1 MNRFY
6 RALLRLYPAW
16 YRGEY
21 GDEMAAAFA
30 ERQAEGRGSGP
41 PAVQAVADVLPNAL
55 AVHWSVLRQDLGYT
69 VRSLRK
75 SRGFALAA
83 VLVTALGIGA
93 NTAAFSVANFVL
105 LKPLPFPE
113 SGRLVRICEGPR
125 TGGGWGCN
133 NQLSEL
139 NYREFI
145 TRSVSFQ
152 SMGAYRS
159 WSVNLVGAGDPV
171 RLNAAFLTPNVL
183 PILGIAPLLGRG
195 FDSTRSGDADARTVV
210 LSHPLWQTQFGGD
223 PGILGRTVQLDGSS
237 YQIVGVMPAGFEFP
251 RTARL
256 WTMLMLRDG
265 DDECCLEGIGR
276 LREGVRIEEAKAD
289 LTRVTEQLSSE
300 RPIEEETGHSTFL
313 LRDEFAPR
321 YRHLLLALC
330 GAGLC
335 ILLLSCANLA
345 NLLLSRAVAR
355 EREFALRT
363 ALGAG
368 RERLVRQMLTE
379 SVVLAL
385 AGGGAGFLLAAI
397 SLPLLSLLV
406 PTTLAVSGGPALDL
420 RVLGLAI
427 LLIGVTGLGFG
438 LLPAIRPAGSAW
450 SGALREG
457 ARTGSGARSRL
468 RDALVTVQVALSV
481 VLLISSGLL
490 IRAVGRVQAV
500 EPGFSAESVMT
511 FRTTLPRPKYDSTHV
526 RAEFYRRVLREVRA
540 LPGVRSAGYTSFL
553 PMVMTGGIGGITI
566 PGVDLGPRAPTASFR
581 FVTPGYFETLGIPL
595 RMGRNVEDA
604 DVPSRP
610 WVAVVSESFARKFW
624 PNQNPLG
631 RQFRLRQD
639 LRTVVG
645 VVGDVKVRGLE
656 RTSEPQVYLPAVQVA
671 EATLSNYDPKDLAVR
686 YSGSAAGLYAEVR
699 RIVRAADP
707 EQPVSDVQP
716 LAAVLESQTA
726 TRVAQVRV
734 LAALAAV
741 ALLLAGIGIH
751 GLLAYT
757 VAQRSREIAIRLAL
771 GGSPRRIARMVLSQ
785 GLRLAFLG
793 IVPGVL
799 GAYAMARA
807 MRALLFGLDPADATT
822 VGAAVGLVLL
832 IAGAGSVISARR
844 AIRVSPMAAMRAE

>member
-1 MNRFY
+1 
-6 RALLRLYPAW
+6 
-16 YRGEY
+16 
-21 GDEMAAAFA
+21 
-30 ERQAEGRGSGP
+30 
-41 PAVQAVADVLPNAL
+41 
-55 AVHWSVLRQDLGYT
+55 
-69 VRSLRK
+69 
-75 SRGFALAA
+75 
-83 VLVTALGIGA
+83 
-93 NTAAFSVANFVL
+93 
-105 LKPLPFPE
+105 
-113 SGRLVRICEGPR
+113 
-125 TGGGWGCN
+125 
-133 NQLSEL
+133 
-139 NYREFI
+139 
-145 TRSVSFQ
+145 
-152 SMGAYRS
+152 
-159 WSVNLVGAGDPV
+159 
-171 RLNAAFLTPNVL
+171 VL
-183 PILGIAPLLGRG
+183 PILGIAPLLGRV
-195 FDSTRSGDADARTVV
+195 FDSAPSGDPDVRTAV
-210 LSHPLWQTQFGGD
+210 LSYPLWQTQFGAD
-223 PGILGRTVQLDGSS
+223 RGILGRTVQLDGSS
-237 YQIVGVMPAGFEFP
+237 YQVIGVMPPGFEFP

-256 WTMLMLRDG
+256 WTMLRLRG
-265 DDECCLEGIGR
+265 DNECCLEGIGR
-276 LREGVRIEEAKAD
+276 LREGVSIEEAKAD

-385 AGGGAGFLLAAI
+385 AGGAAGFLLAAL

-420 RVLGLAI
+420 RVLGLAT

-438 LLPAIRPAGSAW
+438 LLPAVRSAGTAW

-457 ARTGSGARSRL
+457 VRTGGGRHRM
-468 RDALVTVQVALSV
+468 RNVLVTVQVALSM

-490 IRAVGRVQAV
+490 IRAVERVQSV
-500 EPGFSAESVMT
+500 EPGFSTESVMT

-526 RAEFYRRVLREVRA
+526 RAEFYRRVLSEVRA

-610 WVAVVSESFARKFW
+610 WVAVVSESFVRKFW

-671 EATLSNYDPKDLAVR
+671 EATLSNYDPKDLAIR
-686 YSGSAAGLYAEVR
+686 YSGSSAGLYAEVR

-707 EQPVSDVQP
+707 EQPISDVQP
-716 LAAVLESQTA
+716 LGAVLEAQTA

-741 ALLLAGIGIH
+741 ALLLAGVGIH

-757 VAQRSREIAIRLAL
+757 VAQRSQEIAIRLAL
-771 GGSPRRIARMVLSQ
+771 GGAPRRIAGMVLSQ
-785 GLRLAFLG
+785 GLRLALLG
-793 IVPGVL
+793 IIPGVL

-807 MRALLFGLDPADATT
+807 MRALLFGLEPADPETIIAS
-822 VGAAVGLVLL
+822 VGLVLL
-832 IAGAGSVISARR
+832 IALAGSLVSARR

>member
-16 YRGEY
+16 FRGEY

-30 ERQAEGRGSGP
+30 ERQAEGRGTGP
-41 PAVQAVADVLPNAL
+41 PAIQAVADVLPNAL
-55 AVHWSVLRQDLGYT
+55 AVHWSVLRQDLRYT
-69 VRSLRK
+69 VRSLLK

-113 SGRLVRICEGPR
+113 SDRLVRLCEGPR

-133 NQLSEL
+133 NQLSEV
-139 NYREFI
+139 NYREF
-145 TRSVSFQ
+145 TARSKSFQ
-152 SMGAYRS
+152 SMGAYRA
-159 WSVNLVGAGDPV
+159 WPVNLVGAGEPV
-171 RLNAAFLTPNVL
+171 RLAAAALTPDVL
-183 PILGIAPLLGRG
+183 LILGVAPYLGRV
-195 FDSTRSGDADARTVV
+195 FDSAQGGEPDRSSAV
-210 LSHPLWQTQFGGD
+210 LSYPLWQTQFGAD
-223 PGILGRTVQLDGSS
+223 AGILGRTVRLDGAS
-237 YQIVGVMPAGFEFP
+237 YEVIGVMPPGFEFP
-251 RTARL
+251 REARI
-256 WTMLMLRDG
+256 WTTLMLRG
-265 DDECCLEGIGR
+265 QDECCLEGIGR
-276 LREGVRIEEAKAD
+276 LREGVSIDQAKTD
-289 LTRVTEQLSSE
+289 LTRVTEQLTSE
-300 RPIEEETGHSTFL
+300 RPVEEETGHSTFL

-385 AGGGAGFLLAAI
+385 AGGAAGFLLAAF

-406 PTTLAVSGGPALDL
+406 PPTLAVTGRPGLDF
-420 RVLGLAI
+420 RVLGIAV

-438 LLPAIRPAGSAW
+438 LLPAIRSAAGAW

-457 ARTGSGARSRL
+457 ARAGSGRHGMRNV
-468 RDALVTVQVALSV
+468 LVTVQVALSV
-481 VLLISSGLL
+481 VLLVSSGLL
-490 IRAVGRVQAV
+490 IRAVWRVQAV
-500 EPGFSAESVMT
+500 TPGFAADSVMT
-511 FRTTLPRPKYDSTHV
+511 FRTALPRPKYDSTHV
-526 RAEFYRRVLREVRA
+526 RAEFYRRVLSEVRA
-540 LPGVRSAGYTSFL
+540 LPGVTSAGYTTAL
-553 PMVMTGGIGGITI
+553 PFVLTGGIGGITI
-566 PGVDLGPRAPTASFR
+566 PGVDLGPRPDGASMR
-581 FVTPGYFETLGIPL
+581 FVSPDYFATMGIPL
-595 RMGRNVEDA
+595 LMGRDVEDT
-604 DVPSRP
+604 DVPSRL
-610 WVAVVSESFARKFW
+610 WVAVVSESFVKKYW
-624 PNQNPLG
+624 PNENPLG

-645 VVGDVKVRGLE
+645 VVGDVKARGLE
-656 RTSEPQVYLPAVQVA
+656 RVAEPQVYLPAIQIG
-671 EATLSNYDPKDLAVR
+671 EATLSAYDPKDLAIR
-686 YSGSAAGLYAEVR
+686 YSGNTSGLYAEIR
-699 RIVRAADP
+699 RIVRAVDP
-707 EQPVSDVQP
+707 EQPISNVRP
-716 LAAVLESQTA
+716 MTEVLELQTS

-741 ALLLAGIGIH
+741 ALLLAGVGIH

-757 VAQRSREIAIRLAL
+757 VAQRRQEIAIRLAL
-771 GGSPRRIARMVLSQ
+771 GGAPGRIAGMVLSQ
-785 GLRLAFLG
+785 GFRLALFG

-807 MRALLFGLDPADATT
+807 MRALLFGLDPADAATI
-822 VGAAVGLVLL
+822 GAAVGLVLL
-832 IAGAGSVISARR
+832 IAVVGSVVSARR
-844 AIRVSPMAAMRAE
+844 AVRVSPMAAMRAE

>member
-16 YRGEY
+16 FRGEY

-30 ERQAEGRGSGP
+30 ERQAEGRGTGP
-41 PAVQAVADVLPNAL
+41 SAIQAVADVLPNAL
-55 AVHWSVLRQDLGYT
+55 AVHWSVLRQDLRYT
-69 VRSLRK
+69 VRSLLK

-113 SGRLVRICEGPR
+113 SDQLVRLCEGP
-125 TGGGWGCN
+125 GGWGCN
-133 NQLSEL
+133 NQMSGL
-139 NYREFI
+139 NYREFVA
-145 TRSVSFQ
+145 RSVSFR
-152 SMGAYRS
+152 SMGAFRT
-159 WSVNLVGAGDPV
+159 WPVNLVGAGEPV
-171 RLNAAFLTPNVL
+171 RLAAAELTPGVL
-183 PILGIAPLLGRG
+183 PILGIAPLMGRV
-195 FDSTRSGDADARTVV
+195 FDSAQGGEADRKSV
-210 LSHPLWQTQFGGD
+210 LLSYPVWQTQFGGD
-223 PGILGRTVQLDGSS
+223 RNILGRTVQLDGSA
-237 YQIVGVMPAGFEFP
+237 YQVIGVMPAGFEFP
-251 RTARL
+251 RESRI
-256 WTMLMLRDG
+256 WTSLVDTG

-276 LREGVRIEEAKAD
+276 LRAGMSIAEAKSD
-289 LTRVTEQLSSE
+289 LSRVTVQLNSE
-300 RPIEEETGHSTFL
+300 RPVEEETGHSTFL
-313 LRDEFAPR
+313 LRDEFAPS
-321 YRHLLLALC
+321 YRQLLLALC

-368 RERLVRQMLTE
+368 RDRLLRQMLTE
-379 SVVLAL
+379 SVVLTL
-385 AGGGAGFLLAAI
+385 AGAAAGFLLAAF

-406 PTTLAVSGGPALDL
+406 PRTLAVTGGPTLDL
-420 RVLGLAI
+420 RVLALAT

-438 LLPAIRPAGSAW
+438 LLPAIRSAGTAW

-457 ARTGSGARSRL
+457 ARTGGGNKRRL
-468 RDALVTVQVALSV
+468 RDVLVTVQVALSV

-490 IRAVGRVQAV
+490 IRAVWRVQAV
-500 EPGFSAESVMT
+500 DPGFAADSVMT
-511 FRTTLPRPKYDSTHV
+511 FRTALPRPKYDSTHV
-526 RAEFYRRVLREVRA
+526 RGEFYRRVLSEVRA
-540 LPGVRSAGYTSFL
+540 LPGVKSAAYTSGL
-553 PMVMTGGIGGITI
+553 PMVMIGGIGGITV
-566 PGVDLGPRAPTASFR
+566 PGQDLGPRPPGASFR
-581 FVTPGYFETLGIPL
+581 FVSPDYFETMGIPL
-595 RMGRNVEDA
+595 RMGRDVEDA
-604 DVPSRP
+604 DVPSRL
-610 WVAVVSESFARKFW
+610 WVAVVSESFAQQFW
-624 PNQNPLG
+624 PGENPLG

-645 VVGDVKVRGLE
+645 IVGDVKFRGLE
-656 RTSEPQVYLPAVQVA
+656 RTSEPQVYLPAVQGPEVI
-671 EATLSNYDPKDLAVR
+671 LSAYDPKDLVIR
-686 YSGSAAGLYAEVR
+686 HTGSSAGLYAEIR

-707 EQPVSDVQP
+707 EQPISDVRP
-716 LAAVLESQTA
+716 MTEVLGAQTA

-757 VAQRSREIAIRLAL
+757 VAQRSQEIAIRLAL
-771 GGSPRRIARMVLSQ
+771 GGAPRRIAGMVLSQ
-785 GLRLAFLG
+785 GFRLALLG

-822 VGAAVGLVLL
+822 IGVAVGLVLL
-832 IAGAGSVISARR
+832 IAGAGSVISAQR
-844 AIRVSPMAAMRAE
+844 ATRVSPMAAMRAE

>member
-16 YRGEY
+16 FRAEY
-21 GDEMAAAFA
+21 GDEMAAIHA
-30 ERQAEGRGSGP
+30 ERQARRGSPGHL
-41 PAVQAVADVLPNAL
+41 AVAAEVIPNAL
-55 AVHWSVLRQDLGYT
+55 ALHGSALRQDLRYT
-69 VRSLRK
+69 LRSLRH

-105 LKPLPFPE
+105 LKPLNFPE
-113 SGRLVRICEGPR
+113 PDRLVRLCEGPR

-133 NQLSEL
+133 NQMSGR
-139 NYREFI
+139 NYREFVA
-145 TRSVSFQ
+145 RSVSFQ

-159 WSVNLVGAGDPV
+159 GPMNLVGVGDPV
-171 RLNAAFLTPNVL
+171 RLIAHGVTPSVF
-183 PILGIAPLLGRG
+183 PILGAAPYLGRV
-195 FDSTRSGDADARTVV
+195 FDSARGGEADRQAVV
-210 LSHPLWQTQFGGD
+210 LSYPLWQTQFGAD
-223 PGILGRTVQLDGSS
+223 RGILGRAVQLDGSS
-237 YQIVGVMPAGFEFP
+237 YEVIGVMPPGFEFP
-251 RTARL
+251 REARIWTAL
-256 WTMLMLRDG
+256 VLRG
-265 DDECCLEGIGR
+265 DNECCLEGIGR
-276 LREGVRIEEAKAD
+276 LRPGVSIDQAKAD
-289 LTRVTEQLSSE
+289 LTRVTEQLSAE

-321 YRHLLLALC
+321 YRQLLLALC

-379 SVVLAL
+379 SVVLTL
-385 AGGGAGFLLAAI
+385 AGGAAGFLLAAL

-420 RVLGLAI
+420 RVLGLAT

-438 LLPAIRPAGSAW
+438 LLPALRSAGAAW

-457 ARTGSGARSRL
+457 ARTGGGSRHRL
-468 RDALVTVQVALSV
+468 RDVLVTVQVALSV

-490 IRAVGRVQAV
+490 IRAVWRVQAV
-500 EPGFSAESVMT
+500 DPGFAADSVMT
-511 FRTTLPRPKYDSTHV
+511 FRTALPRPKYDSTHV
-526 RAEFYRRVLREVRA
+526 RGEFYRRVLTEVRA
-540 LPGVRSAGYTSFL
+540 LPGVTSAGYTSFI

-566 PGVDLGPRAPTASFR
+566 PGMDLGARPPTASFR
-581 FVTPGYFETLGIPL
+581 FVSPGYFETLRIPL

-604 DVPSRP
+604 DVPARP
-610 WVAVVSESFARKFW
+610 WVAVVSESFVRRFW
-624 PNQNPLG
+624 PNQYPLG
-631 RQFRLRQD
+631 KQFRLRQD

-656 RTSEPQVYLPAVQVA
+656 RVSEPQVYLPAVQVA
-671 EATLSNYDPKDLAVR
+671 EATLSNYDPKDLVVR
-686 YSGSAAGLYAEVR
+686 YSGSAAGLYPEVR

-707 EQPVSDVQP
+707 EQPISDVQP
-716 LAAVLESQTA
+716 MGRILEAQTA

-741 ALLLAGIGIH
+741 ALLLAGVGIH

-757 VAQRSREIAIRLAL
+757 VAQRSQEIAIRLAL
-771 GGSPRRIARMVLSQ
+771 GGAPRRIARMVLSQ
-785 GLRLAFLG
+785 GLRLALLG
-793 IVPGVL
+793 IIPGVL

-807 MRALLFGLDPADATT
+807 MRALLFGLEPADPETI
-822 VGAAVGLVLL
+822 GAAVGLVLL
-832 IAGAGSVISARR
+832 IACAGSVVSARR